1 MSYELQAY
9 ALSPVRPT
17 PRALLAR
24 TAESGLEV
32 ELVQAPGA
40 EARLDDAGWTRLLLR
55 SSDAEKGGFLVE
67 SSPDLER
74 MKDAFREDRT
84 AGDSIPEQVLDAGAL
99 YVLELDDE
107 SPGGEDHQAAFV
119 VTAWALA
126 GLTEAVVFD
135 PQEEFFADADTFW
148 AVITD
153 ESLGDEDGDGA
164 CDDDDD
170 ESGDD
175 GGKAR
180 GASSDD
186 DSPRTDG

>member
-9 ALSPVRPT
+9 ALSPIRPT

-32 ELVQAPGA
+32 ELVQAPGTDA
-40 EARLDDAGWTRLLLR
+40 GLDDAGWTRLLLR
-55 SSDAEKGGFLVE
+55 ASDAEKGGFLVE
-67 SSPDLER
+67 RSPDLDR

-153 ESLGDEDGDGA
+153 ESLGDDDGPEGEDPGGDAG
-164 CDDDDD
+164 DDGPDD
-170 ESGDD
+170 ESPRSD
-175 GGKAR
+175 G
-180 GASSDD
+180 
-186 DSPRTDG
+186 